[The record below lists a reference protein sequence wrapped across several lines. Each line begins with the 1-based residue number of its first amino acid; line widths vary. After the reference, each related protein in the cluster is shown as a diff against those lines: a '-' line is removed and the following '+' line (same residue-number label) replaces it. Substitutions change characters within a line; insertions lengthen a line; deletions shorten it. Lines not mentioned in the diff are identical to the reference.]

1 MKSTNIGGK
10 KVYRDFWVLQ
20 EQKKIAKKGNLQGL
34 ILYFAYKF
42 RIRSY
47 SGRVGRYRPHVPALF
62 PLLKTE
68 AMHNPPSSE
77 SIPGSTLKRNIN
89 SKSNS
94 PKP

>member
-1 MKSTNIGGK
+1 MGEK
-10 KVYRDFWVLQ
+10 KFI
-20 EQKKIAKKGNLQGL
+20 EISGSFKHKKKIAKKRNSQGL

-94 PKP
+94 LKP